1 LKRESRVLVLTRK
14 AKEKIVIDGKIVI
27 TILKIQ
33 DRAVS
38 VGVEAPS
45 DVKIYRE
52 ELTSA
57 HPLSPVEPEVVTQ

>member
-1 LKRESRVLVLTRK
+1 MLVLTRK
-14 AKEKIVIDGKIVI
+14 AKEKIVIDGNIVI

-38 VGVEAPS
+38 VGVEAPP

-52 ELTSA
+52 ELATA
-57 HPLSPVEPEVVTQ
+57 LASPEPTTHN